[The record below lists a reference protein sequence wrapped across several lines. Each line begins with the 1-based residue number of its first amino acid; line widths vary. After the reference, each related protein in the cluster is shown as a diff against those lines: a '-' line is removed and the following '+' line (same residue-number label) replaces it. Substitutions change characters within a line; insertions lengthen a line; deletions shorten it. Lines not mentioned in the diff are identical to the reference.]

1 MSSLTIW
8 ACPLKMYPTRDHRK
22 ERAMN
27 ESGIPPPICNHI
39 FRDQKLCLALNDIM
53 IPINF
58 SHDVDEIFHKVM
70 EESCKALGCE
80 SARIVMREFDNWVTR
95 YVSNLSDE
103 LIGRSFTDEELPH
116 AALAM
121 TTRKPVIIDDAY
133 HDYRTNNGMM
143 ETIEIRSVL
152 VFPLI
157 EMDVVTGAMMLDY
170 HSRVLSFSETEI
182 DYAERMTTGIAIA
195 IQNARLRQELE
206 ESKRLGVALSQIDAM
221 LYSTQDYDVI
231 MNKMLQLATDA
242 IGAETAVIF
251 SKEGDRWV
259 VRNEYKLPVLLIGK
273 SFSNTEVMH
282 TAITVETKRSLVVQ
296 DVLNNPEIDQKFV
309 EMLGIRSLLDF
320 PLILKGEVIGDLTF
334 HYHSRPVSFNE
345 IQVEFVRKLQTA
357 ISLALENIR
366 LLDTYKQNESKLKE
380 AEKLGKYGYFN
391 YDVATHRTTWSEG
404 VFHIFG
410 SDSARGELSV
420 KKFFKKHSVDPG
432 FKAMQRL
439 VRNNEISEFDA
450 KIHHDDLTSFVH
462 FTIHSAKDEQG
473 HSVNFFGTIQDI
485 TERKQL
491 EEIIKH
497 QAQHDTLTGLPNRQL
512 FLDLLSLELIE
523 AHRHGKKLAL
533 LFLDL
538 NGFKQVND
546 TLGHS
551 CGDLLLQEVAKRLRA
566 SVRESDTV
574 ARLGGDEFTVLMP
587 DLGRTEDVGHVLR
600 KILGVFETPF
610 MLGDSATES
619 TTSIGISMFPD
630 DGKTSEELMK
640 KADIAMYDAKGLGK
654 NSYQFYNAEI
664 NSRTIKRRKMEEFLR
679 QAVGR
684 GELELL
690 FQPLVNSDT
699 RGIIGAEA
707 LLRWRHPEQGLLA
720 PDQFLSIAEDC
731 GAIVPIG
738 EWVIRNACV
747 QARTWNE
754 KGFPLSVSVN
764 LSNRQFHQSNLV
776 EKTALILAETGLMPH
791 QLEFDITEK
800 TIMADVGFSHRSM
813 QALTAMGV
821 TINIDNFGCESSS
834 IKWINKMPI
843 QKVKI
848 DKSFVM
854 TILTEPDDLAVVNAV
869 IALSHNL
876 KMKVIANGVETEE
889 HMSVIRQSGCDQLQ
903 GYVISEPLM
912 PAEFERLVAN
922 Y

>member
-1 MSSLTIW
+1 MSKS
-8 ACPLKMYPTRDHRK
+8 H
-22 ERAMN
+22 
-27 ESGIPPPICNHI
+27 PPPPPNC
-39 FRDQKLCLALNDIM
+39 DQMFAHSLSVALNDIM
-53 IPINF
+53 MAINF
-58 SHDVDEIFHKVM
+58 SHDVDDIFDKVM

-80 SARIVMREFDNWVTR
+80 SAGIAMREGDNWVIR
-95 YVSNLSDE
+95 YVSNLPDE

-116 AALAM
+116 AARAM
-121 TTRKPVIIDDAY
+121 TTRKPVAIDDAL
-133 HDYRTNNGMM
+133 HDDRTNTGLM
-143 ETIEIRSVL
+143 ESLGIKSLLVL
-152 VFPLI
+152 PLM
-157 EMDVVTGAMMLDY
+157 EMDVVTGAMMFGY
-170 HSRVLSFSETEI
+170 HAKAVSFSEAER
-182 DYAERMTTGIAIA
+182 DYAGRLTTGIAIA
-195 IQNARLRQELE
+195 IQNARLHQVLE
-206 ESKRLGVALSQIDAM
+206 ESKRLGETLNEIDAI
-221 LYSTQDYDVI
+221 LYSTQDYNAI

-251 SKEGDRWV
+251 SKEGERWI
-259 VRNEYKLPVLLIGK
+259 VRNEYNLPALLIGK

-282 TAITVETKRSLVVQ
+282 TAITEDTKRSLVVQ
-296 DVLNNPEIDQKFV
+296 DVLNDPNIDQKFV

-334 HYHSRPVSFNE
+334 HYHSSPVPFNE
-345 IQVEFVRKLQTA
+345 IQVEFARKLQIA
-357 ISLALENIR
+357 ISLALENVR
-366 LLDTYKQNESKLKE
+366 LLDTYKQNEFKLKE
-380 AEKLGKYGYFN
+380 AQKIGKFGYFI
-391 YDVATHRTTWSEG
+391 YDVATRKTTWSEE

-410 SDSARGELSV
+410 RDSARGEPSLEE
-420 KKFFKKHSVDPG
+420 FFEQYSVDPG
-432 FKAMQRL
+432 LEAVKKL
-439 VRNNEISEFDA
+439 VGNNEISELDA
-450 KIHHDDLTSFVH
+450 KLQHEDRTSFIH
-462 FTIHSAKDEQG
+462 FSIRSAKDDQG
-473 HSVNFFGTIQDI
+473 AIETFFGTIQDI

-497 QAQHDTLTGLPNRQL
+497 QAQHDSLTGLPNRQL
-512 FLDLLSLELIE
+512 FLDLLSLELVE

-546 TLGHS
+546 SLGHS
-551 CGDLLLQEVAKRLRA
+551 SGDLLLQEVAKRLRA

-587 DLGRTEDVGHVLR
+587 DLGRTDDVSLVLR

-610 MLGDSATES
+610 MLDDSATES
-619 TTSIGISMFPD
+619 STSIGISMFPE
-630 DGKTSEELMK
+630 DGETGEELMR

-654 NSYQFYNAEI
+654 NLYQFYNAEI
-664 NSRTIKRRKMEEFLR
+664 NARTIKRQKMEEFLR

-690 FQPLVNSDT
+690 FQPLVKSDMH
-699 RGIIGAEA
+699 GIIGAEA
-707 LLRWRHPEQGLLA
+707 LLRWRHPEEGLLA
-720 PDQFLSIAEDC
+720 PDQFLSIAEDS

-747 QARTWNE
+747 QAQTWNE
-754 KGFPLSVSVN
+754 KGFPLSVAVN

-776 EKTALILAETGLMPH
+776 EKTARILAETGLSPY

-800 TIMADVGFSHRSM
+800 TIMADLDFSLRNL
-813 QALTAMGV
+813 QALTDMGV
-821 TINIDNFGCESSS
+821 TITIDNFGCDPSS
-834 IKWINKMPI
+834 IKWINKLPI

-854 TILTEPDDLAVVNAV
+854 RILTEPDDLAVVNAV

-889 HMSVIRQSGCDQLQ
+889 QMSIIRESGCDQLQ
-903 GYVISEPLM
+903 GYVISEPLI